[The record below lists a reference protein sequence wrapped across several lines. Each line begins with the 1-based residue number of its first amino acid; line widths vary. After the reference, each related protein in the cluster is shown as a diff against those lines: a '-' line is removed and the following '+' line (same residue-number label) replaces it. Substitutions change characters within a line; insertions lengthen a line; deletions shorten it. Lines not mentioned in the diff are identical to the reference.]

1 MCIFHVIGLRRKVM
15 SDNQN
20 YCYGCFSPKKNDF
33 QCEICGYVHKP
44 ENEHEHSHLPAGTEL
59 NSRYIVGKV
68 IGAGGFGI
76 TYIAFDPKLRVRL
89 AIKEFFPR
97 SIASR
102 NITTYAI
109 VPYGEDEKL
118 EFQNGLKYFLNEA
131 RSAAMFETNQNVV
144 GVKDMFE
151 EYNTAY
157 MVMPYISGIPFDTY
171 LLQNGEAVNF
181 KTALSI
187 LAPVMEALSTVH
199 DSNLLHRDI
208 SPENIFITDE
218 GIPKLIDFGSARP
231 SVASD
236 TLSMTPVIKEGYAP
250 LEQYSRQGEQ
260 GPWTD
265 IYSMAA
271 TLYRAVSGKVP
282 PPAMERFTEDKLIDL
297 STVCD
302 DIPGYAV
309 KAIEK
314 ALSLRSGDRFQSMSE
329 FLNALTKGK
338 EVAPLKFDKDAGGVS
353 NYKKWLIPSIV
364 TAAIVLISVA
374 VTLVFSTPSKEV
386 PEEKTVR
393 KKEEIPEASAETE
406 VAQKKETGKE
416 KQTTVGEKV
425 PARKKSR
432 LPKKKKGATKKK
444 GPAKIAEKETTKK
457 EKEPSR
463 QEKSGVSM
471 GGKNYV
477 YSEPAEK
484 GLTPAQY
491 FKSGYKYELARNLP
505 QAKTYYAAACNK
517 NHAMGCYRLGN
528 INKDEKILAKA
539 RKRFSKECNRGNNES
554 CTNYANML
562 LKGEGGPKSP
572 FEATTTLAKQCSS
585 GSVSGCFLLAEIWEK
600 GENIKQDLKKA
611 RKYFGF
617 SCEKG
622 SKVGCFKYGEMMENG
637 HGGPVNKDEAK
648 KFYKKAC
655 LKGYVKA
662 CMRSK

>member
-1 MCIFHVIGLRRKVM
+1 MY
-15 SDNQN
+15 DEQD

-33 QCEICGYVHKP
+33 QCEVCGYVHKP
-44 ENEHEHSHLPAGTEL
+44 EKLKEHSHLHPGTEL
-59 NSRYIVGKV
+59 NGRYIAGKV

-102 NITTYAI
+102 NAETHNI
-109 VPYGEDEKL
+109 VPYGEDEKK
-118 EFQNGLKYFLNEA
+118 EFENGLKYFLNEA

-157 MVMPYISGIPFDTY
+157 MVMPYISGVPFDSY
-171 LLQNGEAVNF
+171 LLQNGDTVSF

-187 LAPVMEALSTVH
+187 LAPVMEALSAVH
-199 DSNLLHRDI
+199 DTNLLHRDI

-271 TLYRAVSGKVP
+271 TLYRAICGKVP
-282 PPAMERFTEDKLIDL
+282 PPAMERFTEDKLVDL
-297 STVCD
+297 STVCN

-314 ALSLRSGDRFQSMSE
+314 ALSLRSGDRFQSMEE

-338 EVAPLKFDKDAGGVS
+338 DVAPLKFDGAEQNIS
-353 NYKKWLIPSIV
+353 NHKKWLIPSIV
-364 TAAIVLISVA
+364 TAAIVLVTVA
-374 VTLVFSTPSKEV
+374 VTLIFSSPAKEIS
-386 PEEKTVR
+386 EEKTVEKGIEVPDESPKIEVEK
-393 KKEEIPEASAETE
+393 KKEESPAEKKV
-406 VAQKKETGKE
+406 VAEKKKI
-416 KQTTVGEKV
+416 KPKKK
-425 PARKKSR
+425 AKKKSR
-432 LPKKKKGATKKK
+432 IKTAKKEEPKVKEEAPKK
-444 GPAKIAEKETTKK
+444 
-457 EKEPSR
+457 
-463 QEKSGVSM
+463 EKSGVSM
-471 GGKNYV
+471 GGKNFV

-484 GLTPAQY
+484 GLTPQQY
-491 FKSGYKYELARNLP
+491 FKNGYKYELARNMP
-505 QAKTYYAAACNK
+505 QAKTYYTTACKK
-517 NHAMGCYRLGN
+517 NHAMGCYRLGT
-528 INKDEKILAKA
+528 INKDAKTLAKA
-539 RKRFSKECNRGNNES
+539 RKMFSKECNRGDSKS

-572 FEATTTLAKQCSS
+572 YEATTTLAKQCSS
-585 GSVSGCFLLAEIWEK
+585 GSVTGCFLLAEIWEK
-600 GENIKQDLKKA
+600 GENIKKDLTKA

-622 SKVGCFKYGEMMENG
+622 SKVGCYRFASMIENG
-637 HGGPVNKDEAK
+637 SGGPADSEKAK

-662 CMRSK
+662 CMKSK

>member
-1 MCIFHVIGLRRKVM
+1 M
-15 SDNQN
+15 SEDQK

-44 ENEHEHSHLPAGTEL
+44 QNEQEHSHLPAGTEL
-59 NSRYIVGKV
+59 NGRYIVGKV

-102 NITTYAI
+102 NETTYEI
-109 VPYGEDEKL
+109 RPYGEEEEK
-118 EFQNGLKYFLNEA
+118 EFRNGLKYFLNEA

-157 MVMPYISGIPFDTY
+157 MVMPYISGIPFDAY
-171 LLQNGEAVNF
+171 LLQNGETVNF

-187 LAPVMEALSTVH
+187 LAPVMEALSAVH
-199 DSNLLHRDI
+199 DANLLHRDI

-231 SVASD
+231 TVASD

-271 TLYRAVSGKVP
+271 TLYRAVSGKIV
-282 PPAMERFTEDKLIDL
+282 PPAMERFTDDKLLDL

-309 KAIEK
+309 KAVEK
-314 ALSLRSGDRFQSMSE
+314 ALSLRSGDRFQSMTE

-338 EVAPLKFDKDAGGVS
+338 EVAPLKFDEDAAISS
-353 NYKKWLIPSIV
+353 NHKKWLIPSLV
-364 TAAIVLISVA
+364 TAGIVLISVA
-374 VTLVFSTPSKEV
+374 VTLIFSSPSKEIIKERVVEKKEEVPDGTAKIELAKKDVKTEDKKEAPEKEKKTLAKKKRTPSKKKKTAKKKDRTETARK
-386 PEEKTVR
+386 EEP
-393 KKEEIPEASAETE
+393 KKEEQPER
-406 VAQKKETGKE
+406 KET
-416 KQTTVGEKV
+416 
-425 PARKKSR
+425 
-432 LPKKKKGATKKK
+432 
-444 GPAKIAEKETTKK
+444 
-457 EKEPSR
+457 
-463 QEKSGVSM
+463 SGVSM
-471 GGKNYV
+471 GGKNYI
-477 YSEPAEK
+477 YAEQAEK
-484 GLTPAQY
+484 GLSADEY
-491 FKSGYKYELARNLP
+491 FKKGYKYELARNMP
-505 QAKTYYAAACNK
+505 QARTYYDSACK
-517 NHAMGCYRLGN
+517 KSHAMGCYRLGN
-528 INKDEKILAKA
+528 LNKDEKTLTKA
-539 RKRFSKECNRGNNES
+539 RKLFSKECSRGKS

-585 GSVSGCFLLAEIWEK
+585 GSVSGCYLLAEIWEK
-600 GENIKQDLKKA
+600 GENIKKDLKKA

-622 SKVGCFKYGEMMENG
+622 SKVGCFKYGEMLENG
-637 HGGPVNKDEAK
+637 RGGPADKAEAK

>member
-1 MCIFHVIGLRRKVM
+1 MY
-15 SDNQN
+15 DEQD

-33 QCEICGYVHKP
+33 QCEVCGYVHKP
-44 ENEHEHSHLPAGTEL
+44 ENIKEHSHLRPGTEL
-59 NSRYIVGKV
+59 NGRYVVGKV

-102 NITTYAI
+102 NAETHNI
-109 VPYGEDEKL
+109 VPYGEDEKK
-118 EFQNGLKYFLNEA
+118 EFENGLKYFLNEA

-157 MVMPYISGIPFDTY
+157 MVMPYISGVPFDSY
-171 LLQNGEAVNF
+171 LLQNGDIVSF

-187 LAPVMEALSTVH
+187 LAPVMEALTAVH
-199 DSNLLHRDI
+199 DANLLHRDI

-231 SVASD
+231 TIASD

-271 TLYRAVSGKVP
+271 TLYKAICGNVP

-297 STVCD
+297 STVCN
-302 DIPGYAV
+302 DIPSYAV

-329 FLNALTKGK
+329 FFNALTKGK
-338 EVAPLKFDKDAGGVS
+338 DVAPLKFDEEAVNIS
-353 NYKKWLIPSIV
+353 NHKKWLIPGAI
-364 TAAIVLISVA
+364 TAAIVLITIA
-374 VTLVFSTPSKEV
+374 VTLVFSSPSKEM
-386 PEEKTVR
+386 PEEKIVEKDNETPDESAEIEVVK
-393 KKEEIPEASAETE
+393 KKEEAA
-406 VAQKKETGKE
+406 KE
-416 KQTTVGEKV
+416 KEVV
-425 PARKKSR
+425 PK
-432 LPKKKKGATKKK
+432 TKKK
-444 GPAKIAEKETTKK
+444 VSKPKKRPRKKRTVKTAKKQIKEEAPRK
-457 EKEPSR
+457 
-463 QEKSGVSM
+463 EKSGVSM
-471 GGKNYV
+471 GGKNFI
-477 YSEPAEK
+477 YSEPAKK
-484 GLTPAQY
+484 GLTPQQY
-491 FKSGYKYELARNLP
+491 FKNGYKYELARNMP
-505 QAKTYYAAACNK
+505 QAKTYYTTACQK
-517 NHAMGCYRLGN
+517 NHAMGCYKLGG
-528 INKDEKILAKA
+528 INKDAKTLAKS
-539 RKRFSKECNRGNNES
+539 RKLFSKECKRGKRES

-572 FEATTTLAKQCSS
+572 YEATTTLAKQCSS
-585 GSVSGCFLLAEIWEK
+585 GSVTGCFLLAKIWEK
-600 GENIKQDLKKA
+600 GENIKRDLKKA

-622 SKVGCFKYGEMMENG
+622 SKEGCYKFATMIESGS
-637 HGGPVNKDEAK
+637 GGPADSEKAK

-655 LKGYVKA
+655 LKGHAKA
-662 CMRSK
+662 CMKSK

>member
-1 MCIFHVIGLRRKVM
+1 M

-33 QCEICGYVHKP
+33 QCEVCGYVHKP
-44 ENEHEHSHLPAGTEL
+44 EDEKEHSHLRPGTEL
-59 NSRYIVGKV
+59 NGRYIVGKI

-76 TYIAFDPKLRVRL
+76 TYIAFDPTLMVRL

-102 NITTYAI
+102 NPNTYEIA
-109 VPYGEDEKL
+109 PYGKDEEI
-118 EFQNGLKYFLNEA
+118 EFRNGLKYFLNEA

-157 MVMPYISGIPFDTY
+157 MVMPYINGVPFDSY
-171 LLQNGEAVNF
+171 LLQNGETVGF

-187 LAPVMEALSTVH
+187 LAPVMEALTAVH

-231 SVASD
+231 TIASD

-271 TLYRAVSGKVP
+271 TLYKAICGKIP

-297 STVCD
+297 STVCN

-314 ALSLRSGDRFQSMSE
+314 ALSLRSGDRFQSMAE
-329 FLNALTKGK
+329 FLNALAKGK
-338 EVAPLKFDKDAGGVS
+338 EVAPLKFDKDTANIS
-353 NYKKWLIPSIV
+353 NHKKWLVPSIV
-364 TAAIVLISVA
+364 TAAIVLITVA
-374 VTLVFSTPSKEV
+374 VTLIFSSPSKETQ
-386 PEEKTVR
+386 EEKTVKTDKEVPDKPAKIEVVKNKEEVTKEKEIVPKTKKKASKQKKR
-393 KKEEIPEASAETE
+393 PKKKRSVKKEETLTKEET
-406 VAQKKETGKE
+406 
-416 KQTTVGEKV
+416 
-425 PARKKSR
+425 PRK
-432 LPKKKKGATKKK
+432 
-444 GPAKIAEKETTKK
+444 
-457 EKEPSR
+457 
-463 QEKSGVSM
+463 EKSGVSM
-471 GGKNYV
+471 GGKNFI
-477 YSEPAEK
+477 YSQPAEK
-484 GLTPAQY
+484 GLTPQQY
-491 FKSGYKYELARNLP
+491 FKNGYKYELARNLP
-505 QAKTYYAAACNK
+505 QAKTYYTTACNK
-517 NHAMGCYRLGN
+517 NHAMGCYRLGS
-528 INKDEKILAKA
+528 INKDAKTLARS
-539 RKRFSKECNRGNNES
+539 RKLFSKECNKGQSKS

-572 FEATTTLAKQCSS
+572 YEATTTLAKQCSS
-585 GSVSGCFLLAEIWEK
+585 GSVTGCFLLAEIWEK
-600 GENIKQDLKKA
+600 GENIKKDLKKA

-622 SKVGCFKYGEMMENG
+622 SKVGCYRFASMIENG
-637 HGGPVNKDEAK
+637 HGGPADKEKAK

-662 CMRSK
+662 CMKSK

>member
-1 MCIFHVIGLRRKVM
+1 MP
-15 SDNQN
+15 DNQN
-20 YCYGCFSPKKNDF
+20 YCYGCFSPKNNDF
-33 QCEICGYVHKP
+33 QCEMCGYVHRP
-44 ENEHEHSHLPAGTEL
+44 ENEQEHSHLPAGTEL
-59 NSRYIVGKV
+59 NNRYIVGKV

-102 NITTYAI
+102 NDTTYDI
-109 VPYGEDEKL
+109 RPYGEDEEK

-157 MVMPYISGIPFDTY
+157 MVMPYINGIPFDTY
-171 LLQNGEAVNF
+171 LLQNGETVGF

-187 LAPVMEALSTVH
+187 LAPVMEALSAVH
-199 DSNLLHRDI
+199 DANLLHRDI

-271 TLYRAVSGKVP
+271 TLYRAVCGKVP
-282 PPAMERFTEDKLIDL
+282 PPAMERFTEDNLIDL
-297 STVCD
+297 STACN

-309 KAIEK
+309 KAVEK
-314 ALSLRSGDRFQSMSE
+314 ALSLRSGDRFQSMSD
-329 FLNALTKGK
+329 FLEALTKGK
-338 EVAPLKFDKDAGGVS
+338 EVAPLKFDESPAKTS
-353 NYKKWLIPSIV
+353 NPKKWLIPSLV
-364 TAAIVLISVA
+364 TAGIVLVSVA
-374 VTLVFSTPSKEV
+374 VTLVFSSPSKEIV
-386 PEEKTVR
+386 
-393 KKEEIPEASAETE
+393 
-406 VAQKKETGKE
+406 KETTVE
-416 KQTTVGEKV
+416 KKV
-425 PARKKSR
+425 EVPD
-432 LPKKKKGATKKK
+432 GT
-444 GPAKIAEKETTKK
+444 AKIEIAEKEKNTAAKKKKTPVKKRKSSGKKKKRIAKKKSSSKKTQKK
-457 EKEPSR
+457 EPEAKETPR
-463 QEKSGVSM
+463 KEESGVSM
-471 GGKNYV
+471 GGKNFIYA
-477 YSEPAEK
+477 EQAEK
-484 GLTPAQY
+484 GLSGLEY
-491 FKSGYKYELARNLP
+491 FKKGYKYELARNMP
-505 QAKTYYAAACNK
+505 QARTYYISACRK
-517 NHAMGCYRLGN
+517 SHAMGCYRLGKL
-528 INKDEKILAKA
+528 NKDKAMLVKA
-539 RKRFSKECNRGNNES
+539 RKGFSKECNRGKSKS

-585 GSVSGCFLLAEIWEK
+585 GSVSGCYLLAEIWEK

-622 SKVGCFKYGEMMENG
+622 SKVGCFKYGDMLEKG
-637 HGGPVNKDEAK
+637 RGGPENKAKAK
-648 KFYKKAC
+648 KYYKKAC
-655 LKGYVKA
+655 MKGYVKA